1 MPPST
6 TRKGDTMTY
15 LWGAQ
20 RWHGR
25 LLKTFNSFPRIT
37 KRCYTIYGIK
47 SVKSSQNF
55 HEFLFANMVTIQPL
69 TQMIAQI
76 SYQKL
81 SQTLLT
87 SSLKDSKNVILG
99 LNGSG
104 GSGSGSLN
112 TI

>member
-1 MPPST
+1 MLIIQES
-6 TRKGDTMTY
+6 
-15 LWGAQ
+15 A
-20 RWHGR
+20 
-25 LLKTFNSFPRIT
+25 N
-37 KRCYTIYGIK
+37 TIYGIK

-55 HEFLFANMVTIQPL
+55 YEFLFANMVTIQPL
-69 TQMIAQI
+69 TQMIAQV

-87 SSLKDSKNVILG
+87 ISLKDSKNVILG